1 MQKLYRMKKLLHRLK
16 CYFWQIAVFCLISL
30 YLLHQ
35 GGFLI
40 KIWSALKLAAAGAIP
55 TWIFIKITGW
65 TVTNS
70 EYVAGVLLCIAVD
83 HIIGS
88 IYHFWKLRDFTI
100 KKNATGLLVKLGM
113 CAASVLLFEVIH
125 NTIIEV
131 EFIYDYLKITTRLV
145 VILYPAGSAFMNMS
159 ALTDGVFPPIGWI
172 NRIKNFNTNLD
183 LNNLK
188 TEVQEQEC
196 IKDKEEL

>member
-1 MQKLYRMKKLLHRLK
+1 MT
-16 CYFWQIAVFCLISL
+16 AFCLVSL
-30 YLLHQ
+30 YLLHK

-40 KIWSALKLAAAGAIP
+40 KIWAVLKLAAASAIP
-55 TWIFIKITGW
+55 TWIFVKITGW

-70 EYVAGVLLCIAVD
+70 EYVSGVLLCIAVD

-88 IYHFWKLRDFTI
+88 IYHCKLRDFTL
-100 KKNATGLLVKLGM
+100 KKNATGLLIKLGM

-125 NTIIEV
+125 NAIIEV
-131 EFIYDYLKITTRLV
+131 EFLYDYLKITTRLV

-172 NRIKNFNTNLD
+172 NKIKSFNTNLD
-183 LNNLK
+183 LKNLK
-188 TEVQEQEC
+188 SDIREQEC
-196 IKDKEEL
+196 TDNNENV